1 MNRQPSPAFAPFTTR
16 FIECEEFG
24 AVFVALVA
32 SKHEIVHI
40 GEYNP
45 ETFELL
51 LDNGKEIQCISEADV
66 RRVITELGIR
76 GEFDNEIYDH
86 NFIQYNYNH

>member
-1 MNRQPSPAFAPFTTR
+1 MLFNGKVTSVSSAYAPFTPR
-16 FIECEEFG
+16 FIECRSYGEPV
-24 AVFVALVA
+24 VFVQLWA
-32 SKHEIVHI
+32 SDLEIVHI

-51 LDNGKEIQCISEADV
+51 LDNGKEIQCISDADV

-76 GEFDNEIYDH
+76 GEFDDAIYEG
-86 NFIQYNYNH
+86 